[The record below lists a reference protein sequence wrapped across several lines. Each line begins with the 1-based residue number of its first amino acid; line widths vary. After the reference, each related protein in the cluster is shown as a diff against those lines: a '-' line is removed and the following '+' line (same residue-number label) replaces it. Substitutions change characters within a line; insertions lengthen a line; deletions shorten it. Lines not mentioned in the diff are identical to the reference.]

1 MPENQVFDYL
11 PLLRRSDGAARYQQ
25 PRFQDSQQTQD
36 NRINRSGHSA
46 HLGGQVATVTGNWQ
60 SQQTARVQDGLP
72 SIGDG
77 IPLLLQIDD
86 MLDIDDLRNFF
97 GFEIISEED
106 DGFVIVAS
114 EDKTLGFFQEKL
126 RDFVESIDG
135 SAGIAKIHELSQD
148 LTQEERLKRILSDR
162 LFLELPQLDTDTE
175 YIVDAREIGFCPSC
189 ESEDV
194 SLIELGQRLK
204 QSGLKQE
211 ISHIRNGTNS
221 KTSV

>member
-1 MPENQVFDYL
+1 VPISEDKLQQLRAIGSRSRRPEFKTDYHRL
-11 PLLRRSDGAARYQQ
+11 AMEFHYCYRLTTL
-25 PRFQDSQQTQD
+25 
-36 NRINRSGHSA
+36 
-46 HLGGQVATVTGNWQ
+46 
-60 SQQTARVQDGLP
+60 
-72 SIGDG
+72 
-77 IPLLLQIDD
+77 
-86 MLDIDDLRNFF
+86 LDIDDLRNFF

-175 YIVDAREIGFCPSC
+175 YIVDVSFSCQGKLGFAQ
-189 ESEDV
+189 V
-194 SLIELGQRLK
+194 AK
-204 QSGLKQE
+204 AWT
-211 ISHIRNGTNS
+211 SH
-221 KTSV
+221 